1 VTASIS
7 RVAFVLAGGAARGA
21 YEVGVVSY
29 VFDAVARALGRPIPV
44 DILCGTSVGAINA
57 CALAAHADD
66 PAQGASSLVRH
77 WTSLRLREMTRV
89 NMRALRRL
97 LVSLVAAR
105 PTPMAAA
112 DAHRGGILDGAGIER
127 LVRDEIAFEKIHE
140 HVGAQ
145 RLTALT
151 VSTTDIATGKTVVF
165 VERAEGGAAHWG
177 RDPTV
182 VVRAVRIGADHTLAS
197 AAVPFLFPAVRIG
210 EDFYCDGG
218 LRQNVP
224 LSPALHL
231 GADGLL
237 VVNPHY
243 IGPTTPEIA
252 LEREASYPGPF
263 FLAGKALNALLLDRI
278 DVDIARLVRINEILA
293 AGTRRFGPDFVRLLN
308 AEMSDKAPVG
318 ELQPRRVIHIRTST
332 DIGVEAAEYV
342 RSAAFAARTPRVTMK
357 LLRRIAEWEGAGEAD
372 LLSYLLFDGPFAAR
386 LIELGRRDA
395 ATRHDELCALF
406 ESRLREA

>member
-1 VTASIS
+1 MTGSVS

-57 CALAAHADD
+57 CALAAHA
-66 PAQGASSLVRH
+66 ASSLVRH

-97 LVSLVAAR
+97 LASLVAAR

-140 HVGAQ
+140 HVRAQ

-151 VSTTDIATGKTVVF
+151 VSTTDIATGKTVAF

-218 LRQNVP
+218 LRV
-224 LSPALHL
+224 
-231 GADGLL
+231 
-237 VVNPHY
+237 
-243 IGPTTPEIA
+243 
-252 LEREASYPGPF
+252 
-263 FLAGKALNALLLDRI
+263 
-278 DVDIARLVRINEILA
+278 
-293 AGTRRFGPDFVRLLN
+293 TRR
-308 AEMSDKAPVG
+308 
-318 ELQPRRVIHIRTST
+318 
-332 DIGVEAAEYV
+332 
-342 RSAAFAARTPRVTMK
+342 

-395 ATRHDELCALF
+395 DARHDELCALF
-406 ESRLREA
+406 EARLRQA